1 MKNVSPVSPIAL
13 LKRYDRLKADRH
25 NWDQLWEELAVFL
38 MPSKIDFITKS
49 TKGTKRAAEVY
60 DSTGIHSLQILAAC
74 FMAPL
79 QALQPSGSGFASGK
93 MP

>member
-38 MPSKIDFITKS
+38 MPSKTDFITKS
-49 TKGTKRAAEVY
+49 TRGHKKGR
-60 DSTGIHSLQILAAC
+60 
-74 FMAPL
+74 
-79 QALQPSGSGFASGK
+79 
-93 MP
+93 